1 LIFKNILLIISALLG
16 LGMTAQAAAAKI
28 IYETDSLY
36 HHIVVREDDQGKRY
50 LAFNR
55 VRGDQSAV
63 LPGHPEVLTFAY
75 TKSAFAALSF
85 LEQEPRRLLFIGV
98 GAGSIPA
105 YMRLIYPRAEMDL
118 VEIDPDV
125 ARVAREYFD
134 FKPDSLMKEIIRDGR
149 VFLRTT
155 PNRYDLIFLD
165 AYNDASVPFHLT
177 TKEFLQLAREKLNP
191 DGVLAS
197 NVWSSSINRYFNA
210 QLTTYQEVFGSLYLF
225 QAKGTGNYIFVVSK
239 PEKNMS
245 KSQLAARARLVPV
258 PKGTLDLAGII
269 KSELTPIPPS
279 SEPALSD
286 DFAPVDV
293 LRHQ

>member
-1 LIFKNILLIISALLG
+1 MKKFLLIFLILLG
-16 LGMTAQAAAAKI
+16 TGMATKPAAAKI

-36 HHIVVREDDQGKRY
+36 HHIVVRDDDQGKRY

-55 VRGDQSAV
+55 ARGDQSAV

-75 TKSAFAALSF
+75 TKTAITALSF
-85 LEQEPRRLLFIGV
+85 LEREPRRMLFIGV
-98 GAGSIPA
+98 GAGSIPS
-105 YMRLIYPRAEMDL
+105 YMRLIYPNAIMDL

-125 ARVAREYFD
+125 IRVAKEYFD
-134 FKPDSLMKEIIRDGR
+134 FRPDALMREIIKDGR

-155 PNRYDLIFLD
+155 AHSYDFIFLD

-177 TKEFLQLAREKLNP
+177 TKEFLSLAREKLNP

-210 QLTTYQEVFGSLYLF
+210 QISTYQEVFGLLYLF
-225 QAKGTGNYIFVVSK
+225 QAKNTGNYIFVVTK
-239 PEKNMS
+239 PEKNIS
-245 KSQLAARARLVPV
+245 RSQLAAKARAVPV
-258 PKGTLDLAGII
+258 PPGSLDLAGII
-269 KSELTPIPPS
+269 KNEFTPPPRTN
-279 SEPALSD
+279 EPVLSD

-293 LRHQ
+293 LRYQ

>member
-1 LIFKNILLIISALLG
+1 MKNILMILSALLG
-16 LGMTAQAAAAKI
+16 IGMTTAASAKI

-36 HHIVVREDDQGKRY
+36 HHIVVREDEQGKRY

-75 TKSAFAALSF
+75 TKTAFAALSF
-85 LEQEPRRLLFIGV
+85 LEKEPESLLFIGV
-98 GAGSIPA
+98 GAGTIPA
-105 YMRLIYPRAEMDL
+105 YMRLIYPRAAMDL

-125 ARVAREYFD
+125 LKVAREYFD
-134 FKPDSLMKEIIRDGR
+134 FKPDALMREIIKDGR

-155 PNRYDLIFLD
+155 ANRYDLIFLD

-177 TKEFLQLAREKLNP
+177 TKEFLQLAKDKLNP
-191 DGVLAS
+191 GGVLAS
-197 NVWSSSINRYFNA
+197 NVWSSNINRYFNA
-210 QLTTYQEVFGSLYLF
+210 QITTYQEVFGPLYLF
-225 QAKGTGNYIFVVSK
+225 QAKGTGNYIFVTTK
-239 PEKNMS
+239 PGKNIS
-245 KSQLAARARLVPV
+245 KSQLAANARTIPLPQ
-258 PKGTLDLAGII
+258 GTLDLAGII
-269 KSELTPIPPS
+269 KNEFTPVPRT
-279 SEPALSD
+279 SEPVLSD